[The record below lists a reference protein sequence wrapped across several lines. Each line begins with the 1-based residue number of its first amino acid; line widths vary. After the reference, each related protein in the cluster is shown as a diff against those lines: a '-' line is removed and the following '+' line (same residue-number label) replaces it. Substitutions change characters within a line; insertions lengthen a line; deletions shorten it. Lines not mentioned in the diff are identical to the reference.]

1 MTLLCYNDK
10 GYLIQEI
17 AFTMEDGTEQL
28 RVTGLLNQLQRYTII
43 FKYVDF
49 TGLFLRLSRF
59 LSVCGKLYLKAIIID
74 SMPISR
80 LPVVSLP
87 VSTKAELLAIA
98 TIMWAQ
104 GRGRNFALMQFL
116 PEMASE
122 PKHTIDY
129 SYVIRRQKY

>member
-17 AFTMEDGTEQL
+17 AFTIGDGTEQL
-28 RVTGLLNQLQRYTII
+28 RVTGLLKQLQRYTII

-80 LPVVSLP
+80 LLVVSLP
-87 VSTKAELLAIA
+87 VSAKAELLAIA

-104 GRGRNFALMQFL
+104 GRGRKFMSSQCC
-116 PEMASE
+116 PKWQASLSVQ
-122 PKHTIDY
+122 Y
-129 SYVIRRQKY
+129 